1 MFFETFNKV
10 ASNVFEI
17 LECIII
23 ILIVA
28 EIVNVSIV
36 VWLWFCGRHYDFSFF
51 YEPKQP
57 KGWNIASP
65 KSSHKRCFATF
76 FFIFKVKFH
85 KWNYS

>member
-1 MFFETFNKV
+1 MAIHKFQHFKIMFFETFNKV

-36 VWLWFCGRHYDFSFF
+36 VWL
-51 YEPKQP
+51 
-57 KGWNIASP
+57 
-65 KSSHKRCFATF
+65 
-76 FFIFKVKFH
+76 
-85 KWNYS
+85 